1 MPALHQRKCGSLV
14 THIVIA
20 ATSTSSPDASIDKD
34 GSGSIDRTEIAALAV
49 EMGRPMKEWEL
60 DEAMRVMD
68 TDGSGEVTHSTTSSL
83 TTAVTT

>member
-1 MPALHQRKCGSLV
+1 MKDGIESEWEEEGAELKECFE
-14 THIVIA
+14 
-20 ATSTSSPDASIDKD
+20 SIDKD

-49 EMGRPMKEWEL
+49 EMGRPMKGWEL

-83 TTAVTT
+83 NTAVTT